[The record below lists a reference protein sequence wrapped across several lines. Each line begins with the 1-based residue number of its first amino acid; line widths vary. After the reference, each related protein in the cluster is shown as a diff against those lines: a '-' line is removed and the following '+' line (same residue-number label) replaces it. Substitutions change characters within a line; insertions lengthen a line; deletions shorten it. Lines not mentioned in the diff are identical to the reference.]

1 MPPFPESPR
10 PVSPALPKLSSLES
24 THNTVARGTVLWE
37 SLVGKPRG
45 KDSCSSV
52 PQLCPTLCDPMNH
65 SMPGLP
71 VHHQIPE
78 FMPSSHLILCHPL
91 LLLPPILPS
100 IRVFSNESTL
110 RMRWP
115 KFIVHL
121 PTLIYSNNCCSVT
134 KLCPALFDPLDC
146 STPNSSVLYYLLGFA
161 QTHVH

>member
-1 MPPFPESPR
+1 MSHIANSHWLLTLHIVTEDYMILF
-10 PVSPALPKLSSLES
+10 LYILSSP
-24 THNTVARGTVLWE
+24 
-37 SLVGKPRG
+37 SLSPYPYVYSPSLFLQYCCVNIQYHISRFCI
-45 KDSCSSV
+45 SAFSSV
-52 PQLCPTLCDPMNH
+52 SSLAQPCPTLYEPMNC
-65 SMPGLP
+65 STPGL
-71 VHHQIPE
+71 VHIT
-78 FMPSSHLILCHPL
+78 
-91 LLLPPILPS
+91 S